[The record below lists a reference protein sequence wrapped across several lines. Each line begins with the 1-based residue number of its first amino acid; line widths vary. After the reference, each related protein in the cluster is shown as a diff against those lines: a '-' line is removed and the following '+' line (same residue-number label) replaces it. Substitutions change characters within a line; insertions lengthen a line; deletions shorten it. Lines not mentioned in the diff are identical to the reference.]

1 MFDSA
6 SNYDYQEY
14 FLGSKGGRYV
24 GLISSRSCDTCLEFC
39 GGGVNLLETSG
50 TVQARTGIVVPSY
63 DKVKVYLVQE
73 QIANHQR
80 TLFILEKK
88 KSSIAGNFRTLRLCQ
103 ESLLPV
109 LLITHIHG
117 KVSFGGDIVRLLQ

>member
-24 GLISSRSCDTCLEFC
+24 GLISSRSSDTCLEFC
-39 GGGVNLLETSG
+39 GGGGVVNLLETSG

-80 TLFILEKK
+80 TLFILGGKK
-88 KSSIAGNFRTLRLCQ
+88 ILNCR
-103 ESLLPV
+103 
-109 LLITHIHG
+109 
-117 KVSFGGDIVRLLQ
+117 